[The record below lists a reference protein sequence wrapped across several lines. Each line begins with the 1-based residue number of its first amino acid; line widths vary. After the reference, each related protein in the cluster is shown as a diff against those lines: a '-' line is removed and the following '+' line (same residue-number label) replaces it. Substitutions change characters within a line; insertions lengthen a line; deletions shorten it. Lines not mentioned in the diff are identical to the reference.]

1 MPRRSGRSPRVC
13 PPATA
18 AAAAG
23 PPPAVD
29 LPVKHANGSA
39 AALRLCRLHERSYAR
54 CDDADERPAN
64 TQEEP
69 IEDEVGDDLSD
80 EYSDD
85 EDAGL
90 SCRVP

>member
-1 MPRRSGRSPRVC
+1 M
-13 PPATA
+13 
-18 AAAAG
+18 
-23 PPPAVD
+23 
-29 LPVKHANGSA
+29 KHANGSA